1 MRVLFFATRM
11 PDLCGAFLHDIDL
24 AIELQKRGHQVA
36 FMTTD
41 RPKEGWN
48 GGTYRGFRFMH
59 YTAGTELLESSQVW
73 ICPHAPALPVVRK
86 INSRGL
92 DRPMIATCHFDGR
105 YNSIKDNIT
114 GGWKEMLFF
123 INHTM
128 EANFRSN
135 TVPWPSTIVR
145 TEVIR
150 PIMHEDKIKIEPF
163 PTGDMITLVNANV
176 NKGVHQFIAL
186 ARALP
191 DRKFLGVIPYY
202 GELWVP
208 PAPSNIEW
216 IKFDDDVRNILKRT
230 RILLL
235 PSNYESFGRI
245 AVEAMYNR
253 IPVIYSKPNPS
264 APPPGTTEGVEAW
277 IVPAG
282 IACERDRVEQWVN
295 AVISLDD
302 PENYAMRQDMSRSCV
317 DAMDLFTEAPRIADK
332 VEAFVRENPIVIRSA
347 ESRSQ
352 LSGSLNLQAQVTQ
365 PPAGSALGF
374 SGGRLK
380 IRR

>member
-1 MRVLFFATRM
+1 
-11 PDLCGAFLHDIDL
+11 
-24 AIELQKRGHQVA
+24 
-36 FMTTD
+36 
-41 RPKEGWN
+41 
-48 GGTYRGFRFMH
+48 
-59 YTAGTELLESSQVW
+59 
-73 ICPHAPALPVVRK
+73 
-86 INSRGL
+86 
-92 DRPMIATCHFDGR
+92 MIATCHFDGR
-105 YNSIKDNIT
+105 YNSIRDNIT

-123 INHTM
+123 INHKM
-128 EANFRSN
+128 EANFRAN
-135 TVPWPSTIVR
+135 VTPWPSTIVR

-150 PIMHEDKIKIEPF
+150 PIMHEHKIKMDPF
-163 PTGDMITLVNANV
+163 PSGDMITLVNANV
-176 NKGVHQFIAL
+176 NKGVHQFIEL
-186 ARALP
+186 AKRLP

-208 PAPSNIEW
+208 PAPANIEW

-253 IPVIYSKPNPS
+253 IPVIYSKSNPN
-264 APPPGTTEGVEAW
+264 AAPPGTTEGVEAW

-282 IACERDRVEQWVN
+282 IGCERDRPEQWVD
-295 AVISLDD
+295 AVVSLDD
-302 PENYAMRQDMSRSCV
+302 PDVYAARQDMSKACA
-317 DAMDLFTEAPRIADK
+317 DGMNLFTEASRIANK
-332 VEAFVRENPIVIRSA
+332 VEEFAMENPIVTRSF
-347 ESRSQ
+347 ESR
-352 LSGSLNLQAQVTQ
+352 LQAPGPTPQGRPPQ

>member
-1 MRVLFFATRM
+1 MKVLFFATRM

-36 FMTTD
+36 FMTTEK
-41 RPKEGWN
+41 PKEGWN
-48 GGTYRGFRFMH
+48 GGVYRGFRFMH
-59 YTAGTELLESSQVW
+59 YTAGSELLESSQVW

-86 INSRGL
+86 INGRGL

-105 YNSIKDNIT
+105 YNSIKDNVT

-123 INHTM
+123 INHKM
-128 EANFRSN
+128 ETNFRAN
-135 TVPWPSTIVR
+135 VVPWPSTIVR

-150 PIMHEDKIKIEPF
+150 PIMHEDKIKMDPF
-163 PTGDMITLVNANV
+163 PSGDMITLVNANV
-176 NKGVHQFIAL
+176 NKGVHQFIEL
-186 ARALP
+186 ARVLP
-191 DRKFLGVIPYY
+191 ERKFLGVVPYY

-216 IKFDDDVRNILKRT
+216 IRFDDDVRNILKRT

-253 IPVIYSKPNPS
+253 IPVIYSKSKPN

-277 IVPAG
+277 IAPAG
-282 IACERDRVEQWVN
+282 ISCERDRVEQWAA
-295 AVISLDD
+295 AVLSLDD
-302 PENYAMRQDMSRSCV
+302 PENYAMRQDMSKACV

-332 VEAFVRENPIVIRSA
+332 VEAFVRENPITIRSA
-347 ESRSQ
+347 ESRFQS
-352 LSGSLNLQAQVTQ
+352 SGSSGPSGQ
-365 PPAGSALGF
+365 PAPPPVGSALGF

>member
-36 FMTTD
+36 FMTTEK
-41 RPKEGWN
+41 PKEGYN

-73 ICPHAPALPVVRK
+73 ICPHAPALPIVRR

-105 YNSIKDNIT
+105 YKSITDNIT
-114 GGWKEMLFF
+114 GHWNEMLFF
-123 INHTM
+123 INRKM
-128 EANFRSN
+128 ESNFRAN
-135 TVPWPSTIVR
+135 CVPWPRSIVR

-150 PIMHEDKIKIEPF
+150 PIMHEDKIRMDPY
-163 PTGDMITLVNANV
+163 PSGSMITLVNANV
-176 NKGVHQFIAL
+176 NKGVHQFIEL
-186 ARALP
+186 AKRMP
-191 DRKFLGVIPYY
+191 ERRFLGVIPYY
-202 GELWVP
+202 GELWLP

-216 IKFDDDVRNILKRT
+216 IKFDDDVRNILSRT

-235 PSNYESFGRI
+235 PSKYESFGRI
-245 AVEAMYNR
+245 AVEAMYNK
-253 IPVIYSKPNPS
+253 IPVIYSKPDP
-264 APPPGTTEGVEAW
+264 AVPPPGTTEGVEEW
-277 IVPAG
+277 IIPAG
-282 IACERDRVEQWVN
+282 IACERDRPEQWMS
-295 AVISLDD
+295 VIASLDNA
-302 PENYAMRQDMSRSCV
+302 ETYAARQEMCKECV
-317 DAMDLFTEAPRIADK
+317 TSMNLFTEAPRIADA
-332 VEAFVRENPIVIRSA
+332 VESFVQENPSA
-347 ESRSQ
+347 AKLLGAPSAVP
-352 LSGSLNLQAQVTQ
+352 GQAQIPRVPQ
-365 PPAGSALGF
+365 MPVGSALGF

>member
-1 MRVLFFATRM
+1 M

-36 FMTTD
+36 FMTTEK
-41 RPKEGWN
+41 PKEGWN

-73 ICPHAPALPVVRK
+73 ICPHAPALPAVRK
-86 INSRGL
+86 INARGL

-105 YNSIKDNIT
+105 YNAIKDNIT
-114 GGWKEMLFF
+114 GGWKEMMFF
-123 INHTM
+123 INHNM
-128 EANFRSN
+128 EVNFRGSV
-135 TVPWPSTIVR
+135 VPWPSTIVR

-150 PIMHEDKIKIEPF
+150 PIMHEDKIKMDPF
-163 PTGDMITLVNANV
+163 PSGDMITLVNANV
-176 NKGVHQFIAL
+176 NKGVHQFIEL
-186 ARALP
+186 AKRLP

-208 PAPSNIEW
+208 PSPANIEW
-216 IKFDDDVRNILKRT
+216 IRFDDDVRNILKRT

-253 IPVIYSKPNPS
+253 IPVIYSKSKPG

-277 IVPAG
+277 IIPAG
-282 IACERDRVEQWVN
+282 IPCERDRPEQWVD
-295 AVISLDD
+295 AILALDN
-302 PENYAMRQDMSRSCV
+302 PENYATRQTMSKSCV

-332 VEAFVRENPIVIRSA
+332 VEAFVRENPIVVRSA
-347 ESRSQ
+347 ESRFQSAAAVQ
-352 LSGSLNLQAQVTQ
+352 QGQPPQ

>member
-1 MRVLFFATRM
+1 MKVLFFATRM

-36 FMTTD
+36 FMTTE

-59 YTAGTELLESSQVW
+59 YTAGTEFLESSQVW
-73 ICPHAPALPVVRK
+73 ICPHAPALPVVRQ
-86 INSRGL
+86 INGRGL
-92 DRPMIATCHFDGR
+92 NRPMVATCHFDGR
-105 YNSIKDNIT
+105 YNAIRDNIT

-123 INHTM
+123 INHKM
-128 EANFRSN
+128 EANFRAGA
-135 TVPWPSTIVR
+135 VPWPPTIVR

-150 PIMHEDKIKIEPF
+150 PIMHEDKIKMDPF
-163 PTGDMITLVNANV
+163 PSGNMITLVNANV
-176 NKGVHQFIAL
+176 NKGVHQFIDL
-186 ARALP
+186 AKRLP

-202 GELWVP
+202 GELWLP
-208 PAPSNIEW
+208 PAPANIEW
-216 IKFDDDVRNILKRT
+216 IKFDDDVRNILRRT

-253 IPVIYSKPNPS
+253 IPVIYSKSNP
-264 APPPGTTEGVEAW
+264 AAAVPGTTEGVEAW

-282 IACERDRVEQWVN
+282 IPCERDRPEQWVE
-295 AVISLDD
+295 AVVSLDD
-302 PENYAMRQDMSRSCV
+302 PANYAMRQDMSKACV
-317 DAMDLFTEAPRIADK
+317 DAMNLFTEAPRIADK
-332 VEAFVRENPIVIRSA
+332 VEAFVRENPITIRSA
-347 ESRSQ
+347 ETRFQ
-352 LSGSLNLQAQVTQ
+352 ATGSAPMAKVPQ
-365 PPAGSALGF
+365 PPVGSALGF